1 MSFFKKIAKA
11 DEAAN
16 GAETVEIVIGI
27 VFAVGMG
34 SALLYFQGYLSNMVN
49 EAGNGVANLFN
60 NLASKS
66 GNNVNQV

>member
-1 MSFFKKIAKA
+1 MSIFKKIARA

-66 GNNVNQV
+66 GNNVNTV